1 MDRMQTKVKKT
12 YNILLR
18 IIILLTTYGFL
29 YIKIFYGKDW
39 HAQYLMFSSLLE
51 KPGVKYLLLIV
62 VFLML
67 VNWSIESGKWR
78 FMIQKIER
86 VTFLH
91 SLQAVFAG
99 LSISFFTPNRTGEYV
114 GRAFIL
120 DKASH
125 VEGILITVLGS
136 MSQLFITILAG
147 TLALLVFV
155 PEYMI
160 NSRIFP
166 DTLFF
171 GFAFL
176 VILMDLLLFFLLVNV
191 QFLSVLRDKL
201 LRSRL
206 KKFRKHLTVF
216 AGFSPKEMI
225 AVMGLCLL
233 RYIVFTGQ
241 FFLLLKIFSVPVRL
255 YDGILI
261 TSLIFLAL
269 SIVPTV
275 TITELG
281 VRNSLAVYFF
291 GFYFNHS
298 AAMTVQVLDGIILA
312 GSLLWIIN
320 LVIPAILGTLFISR
334 LKFFRKNAQVI

>member
-1 MDRMQTKVKKT
+1 
-12 YNILLR
+12 
-18 IIILLTTYGFL
+18 
-29 YIKIFYGKDW
+29 
-39 HAQYLMFSSLLE
+39 
-51 KPGVKYLLLIV
+51 
-62 VFLML
+62 ML

-78 FMIQKIER
+78 FMIKKIER

-125 VEGILITVLGS
+125 VEGILITILGS

-147 TLALLVFV
+147 TLALLVFL

-171 GFAFL
+171 GVAVL
-176 VILMDLLLFFLLVNV
+176 IILLDLLLFFLLVNV
-191 QFLSVLRDKL
+191 QFLTVLRDKL
-201 LRSRL
+201 LRSKF
-206 KKFRKHLTVF
+206 KKFRKHFTVF
-216 AGFSPKEMI
+216 AEFRPKEMI
-225 AVMGLCLL
+225 VVMGLSFM
-233 RYIVFTGQ
+233 RYVVFTGQ
-241 FFLLLKIFSVPVRL
+241 FLLLLKIFSVPVQL

-261 TSLIFLAL
+261 SSLIFLAL
-269 SIVPTV
+269 SIVPTI

-281 VRNSLAVYFF
+281 VRNSVAVYFF
-291 GFYFNHS
+291 GFYFDHS
-298 AAMTVQVLDGIILA
+298 ATMTVQVLDGIILA

-334 LKFFRKNAQVI
+334 LKFFRKNAQVS